1 MLQCFEDSV
10 WASFQAED
18 ILNSALKNIYGI
30 QDAIVVMN
38 NKQLHIMS
46 IQDAIM
52 VLNNKQLHIMKH
64 LDEACLGMR
73 EQTMGK
79 E

>member
-1 MLQCFEDSV
+1 MFQCFEDSV
-10 WASFQAED
+10 WASFQAGD
-18 ILNSALKNIYGI
+18 VLNNALQNIYG
-30 QDAIVVMN
+30 
-38 NKQLHIMS
+38 

-52 VLNNKQLHIMKH
+52 VLNNKQLHIMKY
-64 LDEACLGMR
+64 LDEVCLGMR